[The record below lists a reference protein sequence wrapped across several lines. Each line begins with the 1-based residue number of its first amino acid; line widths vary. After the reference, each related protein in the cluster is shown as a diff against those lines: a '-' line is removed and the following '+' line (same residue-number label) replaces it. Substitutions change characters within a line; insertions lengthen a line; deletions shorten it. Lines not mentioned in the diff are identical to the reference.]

1 MFESLLIVAWGVYQK
16 RKIPFFSGIGAS
28 ALNII
33 AQVIVLVNVYDIN
46 IWLVALGV
54 GLVIMGIAVYVEF
67 RREQLRARSRELTE
81 ALEKWE

>member
-1 MFESLLIVAWGVYQK
+1 MRGERSCPPLRPRSPGSPGPTA
-16 RKIPFFSGIGAS
+16 RRAS

-54 GLVIMGIAVYVEF
+54 GLLIMGIAVYVEF
-67 RREQLRARSRELTE
+67 KREQLRTRSRQLTE
-81 ALEKWE
+81 ALESWE